1 MNEVEQVKQKV
12 DIVDLLGEYIEL
24 KRAGRNFKALCPF
37 HSEKS
42 PSFMVSPERQTWHCF
57 GCGKGGDIFT
67 FLEEYEK
74 MDFYESLK
82 LLADRV
88 GVKLTKTVY
97 KTEQEEKRAKILALN
112 SLAAQLY
119 SFLLLEHPV
128 GEKAR
133 TYLTEKRQIP
143 LPLIKK
149 FQLGYAPDS
158 YTTLISYLSKKKKYP
173 VQELI
178 DAGLAT
184 MGKTEAFDF
193 FRERIMF
200 PIMDSR
206 GNIIAFSGRALT
218 DEQMPKYINTRDTLV
233 YKKSDS
239 VFGIYFA
246 KEAIRKEERVILV
259 EGEFDVISAFKEG
272 IQNIVAIKGTALT
285 EGQIQ
290 LLKRYAQ
297 KIMFCFD
304 TDPAGTAAQKRSIAL
319 IEKEGIL
326 TSVIVPPEGKDPDE
340 LLRENPALFKT
351 AIKKSINIYDFII
364 DSALQAFDPTTSEGK
379 RRVLENT
386 ISFLAPIENEV
397 IKEHYLKKL
406 AASIQ
411 SSFES
416 VNAEAQ
422 KFNRPIVK
430 TKPNEPKKKVAREE
444 LVEKYLL
451 SLVLQI
457 QSPQHLAPL
466 LETTNAEM
474 FSIPAVERI
483 IMALKNSLQNNPS
496 LTIEAFA
503 KTLPTELLETFD
515 TCLLT
520 PLPPFETE
528 AHYEEEIKRT
538 ITEAKNLTIK
548 KRLKEIEEEMRQKE
562 QDEEAIGKLQQEFE
576 KLTKLL

>member
-12 DIVDLLGEYIEL
+12 DIVDLLGEYLEL

-42 PSFMVSPERQTWHCF
+42 PSFMISPERQTWHCF

-82 LLADRV
+82 MLADRV

-149 FQLGYAPDS
+149 FNIGYAPDS

-173 VQELI
+173 VQDLI

-184 MGKTEAFDF
+184 MGRSDAFDF

-246 KEAIRKEERVILV
+246 KEAIRKEEKVILV

-285 EGQIQ
+285 EGQIS

-326 TSVIVPPEGKDPDE
+326 TSVIIPPEGKDPDE

-351 AIKKSINIYDFII
+351 AVKKSINIYDFII
-364 DSALQAFDPTTSEGK
+364 DSALKSFDPKTSEGK
-379 RRVLENT
+379 RQVLENT
-386 ISFLAPIENEV
+386 LSFLAPIQNEV
-397 IKEHYLKKL
+397 IKEHYQKKL
-406 AASIQ
+406 AENIDTSLESIK
-411 SSFES
+411 SET
-416 VNAEAQ
+416 Q
-422 KFNRPIVK
+422 KLTRPAVKEPEKKSK
-430 TKPNEPKKKVAREE
+430 TKILREE

-451 SLVLQI
+451 SLVLQVPNT
-457 QSPQHLAPL
+457 QSLPQL
-466 LETTNAEM
+466 LEKTNAEM

-483 IMALKNSLQNNPS
+483 MMLLKSSLQNTPDF
-496 LTIEAFA
+496 TIESFA

-515 TCLLT
+515 TCLLA
-520 PLPPFETE
+520 PLPPFEN
-528 AHYEEEIKRT
+528 EEQFQAEIKRT
-538 ITEAKNLTIK
+538 IIEAKNLTIK

-562 QDEEAIGKLQQEFE
+562 QDEDAIEKLQQEFE